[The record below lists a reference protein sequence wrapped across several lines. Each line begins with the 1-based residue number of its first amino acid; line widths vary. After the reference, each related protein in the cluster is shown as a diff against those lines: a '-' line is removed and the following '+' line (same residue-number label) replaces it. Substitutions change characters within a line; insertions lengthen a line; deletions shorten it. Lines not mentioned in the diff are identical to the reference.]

1 MVCMHNPHFC
11 FTNYSESLQNSLCL
25 IWEYAC
31 HKIPVLI
38 SSTWNK
44 HYFVCLCV
52 LGDGGEWG
60 GGGGGGGGGRGEASR
75 QALQVQHQL
84 QRSLIFI
91 YYREIW
97 YGDSHI
103 CMEKKKRKCQYQKV
117 SYLITDIPF
126 VDYLQY
132 SIYYLGLKG
141 QFFGS

>member
-1 MVCMHNPHFC
+1 MSVC
-11 FTNYSESLQNSLCL
+11 
-25 IWEYAC
+25 
-31 HKIPVLI
+31 V
-38 SSTWNK
+38 
-44 HYFVCLCV
+44 
-52 LGDGGEWG
+52 GGWWRGEG
-60 GGGGGGGGGRGEASR
+60 GGWGGGGGRGEASR

-141 QFFGS
+141 QRSNYWIIKHGQKTLVIIAFEHTGNNPF